1 MKILLIDDERNFVD
15 SIKEQLSKK
24 MIIHVAYNGYD
35 GMYLALSSQYDLI
48 ILDLVLPDMTGMDLC
63 VELRRNKVQI
73 PILVLTVKFGIKDKV
88 RALDSGADDF
98 VIKPVSLSELNARIR
113 ALTRRNTKTF
123 TGVILKAYDLE
134 LNLDTRIVKRNNIR
148 ILLRRKEFDLLE
160 YMVRNQNYVLSR
172 SSIID
177 HVWFNQNEISSNT
190 VDVHIKF
197 LRDKIDKYYPL
208 KLIKTIHGIGY
219 MLRTN

>member
-88 RALDSGADDF
+88 TALDSGADDY
-98 VIKPVSLSELNARIR
+98 VIKPVSLSELSARIR
-113 ALTRRNTKTF
+113 ALTRRNKKTF
-123 TGVILKAYDLE
+123 TGVILKAHDLE
-134 LNLDTRIVKRNNIR
+134 LNLDTRIVKRDNIR

>member
-15 SIKEQLSKK
+15 SIKEQLSRK

-35 GMYLALSSQYDLI
+35 GMCLALSSQYDLI

-63 VELRRNKVQI
+63 AELRRHKVQI

-88 RALDSGADDF
+88 KTLDSGADDF
-98 VIKPVSLSELNARIR
+98 VIKPVSLSELSARIR
-113 ALTRRNTKTF
+113 ALTRRKTKIF
-123 TGVILKAYDLE
+123 TSVILKANDLE
-134 LNLDTRIVKRNNIR
+134 LNLDTRIVKRNNVN

-160 YMVRNQNYVLSR
+160 FMVRNQNYVLSR

-177 HVWFNQNEISSNT
+177 HVWFNQNEIGSNT

-197 LRDKIDKYYPL
+197 LRDKIDKNHPL

-219 MLRTN
+219 MLGTN